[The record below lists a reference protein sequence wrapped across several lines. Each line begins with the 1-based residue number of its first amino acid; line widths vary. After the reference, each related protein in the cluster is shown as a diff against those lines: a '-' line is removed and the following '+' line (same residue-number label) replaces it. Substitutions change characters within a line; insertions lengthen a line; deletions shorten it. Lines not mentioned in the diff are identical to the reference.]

1 MPCIL
6 FVGAIINRPPSK
18 QRATASRPYTI
29 SINLANNHTNYN
41 LSFITVDTI
50 EHMFYNCYGDI
61 MDNYIMHLDVNNAF
75 LSWTA
80 VEMLKNG
87 FDIDIR
93 TIPAII
99 GGDEKQRHGIV
110 LAKSNIAKQFGIKTA
125 ETIYQAKK
133 KCPQVRIFPS
143 KHAMYQ
149 QYSDNLYQYLLNY
162 TDKIERFSIDE
173 CFIDFTDSIKDR
185 NSFLK
190 LAKQMSR
197 EIKAKFGYTVNI
209 GLSNKKVLAK
219 MASDFEKPDKIH
231 TLYTN
236 EVKEKMW
243 PLPIGELF
251 MVGRKSVPKLH
262 LLGINYIGDLA
273 QYDKRNI
280 VKKFGKFGET
290 IWNYANGI
298 DNDTVHSETELPKGI
313 GNSVTLPKDC
323 SDIRELEKILL
334 ALTEKVTYR
343 LRKYNLKAFVVNVQI
358 KTSEFITYSHQ
369 TKLSIPTDSTKE
381 IYSLAKKLLQQL
393 YKGQSIRLIGFR
405 IDNLKNNNAEQINL
419 FEKNNIKNE
428 KLDKT
433 IDRIKDKYGYNSITL
448 AGKLDITNI
457 KTE

>member
-1 MPCIL
+1 MGSNPFG
-6 FVGAIINRPPSK
+6 FVGVRL
-18 QRATASRPYTI
+18 RPYPGRTRDK
-29 SINLANNHTNYN
+29 NAMHFCHTNYN
-41 LSFITVDTI
+41 LCLITVDII
-50 EHMFYNCYGDI
+50 EHMFYNKNGDI
-61 MDNYIMHLDVNNAF
+61 MNQYIMHLDVNNAF

-93 TIPAII
+93 TIPAVI

-110 LAKSNIAKQFGIKTA
+110 LAKSNVAKQFGIKTA

-143 KHAMYQ
+143 KHGMYK
-149 QYSDNLYQYLLNY
+149 QYSDNLYHYLLTY
-162 TDKIERFSIDE
+162 TDRIERFSIDE
-173 CFIDFTDSIKDR
+173 CFIDFTDSIKDK

-190 LAKQMSR
+190 LAKQISG
-197 EIKAKFGYTVNI
+197 EIKSKFGYTVNI

-231 TLYTN
+231 TLYVD
-236 EVKEKMW
+236 EIKEKMW

-273 QYDKRNI
+273 KYDKRI
-280 VKKFGKFGET
+280 IMKKFGKFGET

-298 DNDTVHSETELPKGI
+298 DDDTVHSEKELPKGI
-313 GNSVTLPKDC
+313 GNSVTLSKDC
-323 SDIRELEKILL
+323 NNIIELEKILL

-343 LRKYNLKAFVVNVQI
+343 LRKYHLKAFVINVQI

-381 IYSLAKKLLQQL
+381 IYHLAKKLLEHL
-393 YKGQSIRLIGFR
+393 YQNQSIRLIGLR
-405 IDNLKNNNAEQINL
+405 VDNLTDDSTQQINL
-419 FEKNNIKNE
+419 FENNNIKSNN
-428 KLDKT
+428 LDKT
-433 IDRIKDKYGYNSITL
+433 LDKIKDKYGYNSITL